1 MSTIREA
8 WAEAIAEL
16 QLALD
21 AYRAM
26 ASLAFD
32 VPTLSWTAAAEAQLD
47 EFERQLQGLAARFGH
62 LSPEES
68 ILFLPVARHHR
79 ELKAQLRSWLQRAM
93 IEGDD
98 GDDWKRGRG

>member
-1 MSTIREA
+1 MSAIREGL
-8 WAEAIAEL
+8 AEAVADL
-16 QLALD
+16 QLAVD

-32 VPTLSWTAAAEAQLD
+32 VPDPSWWADAETQLD
-47 EFERQLQGLAARFGH
+47 EFEGQLQGLAARFGH

-79 ELKAQLRSWLQRAM
+79 ELKAQLRSWRRGM